1 MGWTGEAAAAS
12 LTIVHTSCLCPAT
25 LFAGLKGSARAALAD
40 IALKGAVLIVGVV
53 EVDLGDRYF
62 AAALDLVFLVND

>member
-1 MGWTGEAAAAS
+1 MTA
-12 LTIVHTSCLCPAT
+12 TYHTSCLCPAT

-40 IALKGAVLIVGVV
+40 IALKGAVLIVVGVV
-53 EVDLGDRYF
+53 RVDFRDRYF

>member
-1 MGWTGEAAAAS
+1 VTA
-12 LTIVHTSCLCPAT
+12 TYHTSCLCPAT

-40 IALKGAVLIVGVV
+40 IALKGAMLIVVGIVM
-53 EVDLGDRYF
+53 VDLGDRYF